1 MDRRAFFRRPAPAV
15 PEPAAPGP
23 PEVWPRPPG
32 SPEAVE
38 LMPGAV
44 APAGVPI
51 AWGGGARSEADRAA
65 ARRGGA
71 VTAGAR
77 PGGVATDAA
86 GGAARAALRTDAGL
100 ERYRPTDAAPWNRER
115 AVHLLHRVSYG
126 ATPALVDDVVARGP
140 GAVDALLDATLA
152 LPAPPRFDWYD
163 ETFPDWN
170 TPEYRVFEAKQNG
183 RLSDVQWDV
192 YETLLGARGRTPF
205 EGVAYALRERLAL
218 AWSNHFVTEQ
228 DVYYFSPM
236 LHRYWD
242 LLRRHAL
249 GDVRAFVREVGL
261 TPAMLVYLDGAR
273 NRKGAPNENYARE
286 LLELFTVGIADAS
299 GAATYTQADVVD
311 LARALTGWTVQIPGD
326 TSAAFVERRHDK
338 GDKTVLGQTGPWGY
352 DDAVRILFEE
362 RPQEIARTVAATLYR
377 EFVYSVPHPAV
388 VAEMADL
395 LVQKDFQIAPVV
407 RALLTSAHFFDDA
420 AVRARIKSPA
430 ERTMGLWRTLGYTP
444 DREQQGWLW
453 YQMAETRQVLFK
465 PWTVAGWPGGR
476 TWIDTSTLPLRWNFD
491 GGSIWANVDRL
502 PALAL
507 ALPGGE
513 TAEGAAR
520 GLAELLLGR
529 EPGAG
534 DLALYTEVLLDGL
547 PPYEWDPRAENAAYR
562 LRGLVDHLV
571 RLPEFQLT

>member
-1 MDRRAFFRRPAPAV
+1 M
-15 PEPAAPGP
+15 
-23 PEVWPRPPG
+23 WPRPPG
-32 SPEAVE
+32 SAEAVE

-44 APAGVPI
+44 APAGVPV
-51 AWGGGARSEADRAA
+51 AWGGGVRSDADRA

-71 VTAGAR
+71 AHDAG
-77 PGGVATDAA
+77 GTDA

-100 ERYRPTDAAPWNRER
+100 EPYRPSPAAPWGRER
-115 AVHLLHRVSYG
+115 AVHLLHRVAYG

-140 GAVDALLDATLA
+140 AAVDALLDATLA
-152 LPAPPRFDWYD
+152 LPAPPRFAWVD
-163 ETFPDWN
+163 ETFPAWDS
-170 TPEYRVFEAKQNG
+170 PEYRVFEAEQNE

-192 YETLLGARGRTPF
+192 YQTLLGARGRTPF
-205 EGVAYALRERLAL
+205 EGVAHALRERLAL
-218 AWSNHFVTEQ
+218 MWSNHFVTEQ
-228 DVYYFSPM
+228 DVYYFSPL

-249 GDVRAFVREVGL
+249 GDFRAFVHDVGL

-273 NRKGAPNENYARE
+273 NRKEAPNENYARE
-286 LLELFTVGIADAS
+286 LLELFTVGIADEG
-299 GAATYTQADVVD
+299 GAATYSQADVEG

-326 TSAAFVERRHDK
+326 TSAAFVERRHDA

-352 DDAVRILFEE
+352 DDAVRILFAE
-362 RPQEIARTVAATLYR
+362 RPREIARTVAAVLYR

-395 LVQKDFQIAPVV
+395 LVERDFQIAPVV
-407 RALLTSAHFFDDA
+407 RALLNSAHFFDGA
-420 AVRARIKSPA
+420 AIRARIKSPA
-430 ERTMGLWRTLGYTP
+430 ERTMGLWRTLGYAP

-476 TWIDTSTLPLRWNFD
+476 AWIDTSTLPLRWSLD
-491 GGSIWANVDRL
+491 GGAVWGNVDRL

-507 ALPGGE
+507 ALPDGE

-529 EPGAG
+529 SPGPEA
-534 DLALYTEVLLDGL
+534 LALYTGLLLDGL
-547 PPYEWDPRAENAAYR
+547 PPYEWDPRDETAKYR
-562 LRGLVDHLV
+562 LRALVDHLV

>member
-1 MDRRAFFRRPAPAV
+1 MDRRAFLRRPAPAL
-15 PEPAAPGP
+15 PETTVAPDP
-23 PEVWPRPPG
+23 TERWPRPPG

-51 AWGGGARSEADRAA
+51 AWGGGARSDANRAA

-71 VTAGAR
+71 
-77 PGGVATDAA
+77 ATDAS
-86 GGAARAALRTDAGL
+86 GGVEPRVALRTDAGL
-100 ERYRPTDAAPWNRER
+100 ERYRPTDAAPWTRER

-163 ETFPDWN
+163 ETFPDWD
-170 TPEYRVFEAKQNG
+170 TPAYRAFLAKQND
-183 RLSDVQWDV
+183 RLDDVQWDV
-192 YETLLGARGRTPF
+192 YETLLGARGATPF
-205 EGVAYALRERLAL
+205 GGVAHAFRERLAL
-218 AWSNHFVTEQ
+218 MWSNHFVTEQ
-228 DVYYFSPM
+228 DVYYFSPF

-249 GDVRAFVREVGL
+249 GDVRAFVHDVGL

-299 GAATYTQADVVD
+299 GAATYTQADVEG
-311 LARALTGWTVQIPGD
+311 LARTLTGWTVQIPGD
-326 TSAAFVERRHDK
+326 TSAAFVERRHDT

-352 DDAVRILFEE
+352 DDVVPILFGE
-362 RPQEIARTVAATLYR
+362 RPREIARTVATALYR
-377 EFVYSVPHPAV
+377 EFVYSVPHPAI
-388 VAEMADL
+388 VADIADL
-395 LVQKDFQIAPVV
+395 LVQEDFQIAPVV
-407 RALLTSAHFFDDA
+407 RALLNSAHFFDDA
-420 AVRARIKSPA
+420 AIRARIKSPA
-430 ERTMGLWRTLGYTP
+430 ERTMGLWRTLGYVP

-476 TWIDTSTLPLRWNFD
+476 AWIDTSTLPLRWNFD
-491 GGSIWANVDRL
+491 GNSIWGNVESL

-507 ALPGGE
+507 ALPDGDDA
-513 TAEGAAR
+513 TALAR
-520 GLAELLLGR
+520 DLATLLLGR
-529 EPGAG
+529 TPTG
-534 DLALYTEVLLDGL
+534 DALALYTEILLDGL
-547 PPYEWDPRAENAAYR
+547 PYYEWDPRAEGSKYR
-562 LRGLVDHLV
+562 LQALVDHLA